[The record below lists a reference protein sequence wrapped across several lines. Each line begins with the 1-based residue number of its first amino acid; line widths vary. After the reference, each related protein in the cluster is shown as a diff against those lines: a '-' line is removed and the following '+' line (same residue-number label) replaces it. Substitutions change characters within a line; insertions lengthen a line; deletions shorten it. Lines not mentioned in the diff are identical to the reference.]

1 MPISDSQPMNVR
13 DPQIGAFVAG
23 PVTYVRPG
31 SWEASPGIP
40 GIDVHHTFANPA
52 RQPLGPPDES
62 PASIDT
68 VGPSAL
74 NQTKAPAQNSRAWWN
89 KRNAGQFFLDN
100 QNGSKW
106 GEVEGE
112 PQPQNDTQR
121 PQDPRTYPLTAPRW
135 TATRGPVTTAYLNRE
150 SEHNMTGE
158 RRFVD
163 VLGASFAFTPSLRPS
178 PMAFGDGLPNI
189 PRFRT
194 TQRVSPVPLDQQIVS
209 DDQQARS
216 GYVLAT
222 GGSDLSSGRYW

>member
-1 MPISDSQPMNVR
+1 MISNSVPMDVR
-13 DPQIGAFVAG
+13 TPQVQDVSG

-31 SWEASPGIP
+31 SWEASVGVP
-40 GIDVHHTFANPA
+40 GIDQHHTFADPG
-52 RQPLGPPDES
+52 PHSLGQPDES
-62 PASIDT
+62 PGSIDT
-68 VGPSAL
+68 VGPSAV
-74 NQTKAPAQNSRAWWN
+74 NDTKAPAQNSRAWWFHH
-89 KRNAGQFFLDN
+89 NAGQFLLDN
-100 QNGSKW
+100 QNGDKW
-106 GEVEGE
+106 GDVEGE

-121 PQDPRTYPLTAPRW
+121 PKDFRTYSLVAPRW
-135 TATRGPVTTAYLNRE
+135 TATRGPVTTGWINRE

-158 RRFVD
+158 RLFVD
-163 VLGASFAFTPSLRPS
+163 PKGASFAYTPTLRPS

-222 GGSDLSSGRYW
+222 GPTDLSSTRWW